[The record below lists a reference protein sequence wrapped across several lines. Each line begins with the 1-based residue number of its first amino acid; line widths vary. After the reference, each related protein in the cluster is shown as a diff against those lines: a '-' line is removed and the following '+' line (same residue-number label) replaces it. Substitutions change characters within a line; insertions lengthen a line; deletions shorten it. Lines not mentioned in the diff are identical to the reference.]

1 MTKIKTIISYIVI
14 FLILSSNLLL
24 ASPLSIS
31 TFNNDSDENNSSR
44 NISDINDKAEEIYLN
59 LKYAG
64 LVNTTITAY
73 YYDGKFFLPFGEIYS
88 NLEINYSIDDKSK
101 IISGFYI
108 DKFNPYSININTKI
122 VEFVDSTYIF
132 TFGEYL
138 QNEFEYFFDSDFY
151 ERIFK
156 LNLKIDFQ
164 RMVIN
169 VQSSKKLPIYER
181 SLREKSYSV
190 FNQKG
195 RKQTAPLLYP
205 RKRKIIDLGIF
216 DYHVGFS
223 TSKFTSPSG
232 SYQFGLGGE
241 FIGGDAQVS
250 IRGIYREIKITDTT
264 NVDYLWKFTDEN
276 VDYLWRFVVEPND
289 YFRYASIGSLNF
301 DGLQS
306 RSIKGISLSNNQV
319 EPRRNY
325 ASYRVFDKA
334 MPNWTIEVYINNQ
347 LIDIA
352 KADAVGDFYFD
363 LPLAYGT
370 TMVQMKFYGPGG
382 EYYDQERLYQ
392 TPFFLLR
399 PKEFV
404 YFVDFGKA
412 ENINSDVAS
421 LRIGYGF
428 NEWLTDEVG
437 IEYIENDLNRPIVY
451 NSLTT
456 RIAGSYLLNLTVA
469 PDAYYQFAA
478 NVLYFSQTSFGLE
491 YRKFVRDGIYNP
503 GNLIHDAGANIFIP
517 IRFLRSQLNFKGSAD
532 YTETEN
538 NKLYNYSIGSSASLA
553 GFNPSLN
560 YNYIKS
566 ISSEIENSRSLVDL
580 GFSWS
585 ISSVLGYSKIFS
597 GNLITA
603 RGFFGLDQN
612 KFENISISFATSILR
627 NSRFQISYFKNFINS
642 VSTAQLQLIVYLP
655 GTQLSVSGNNDA
667 LNFGLLGSI
676 SYDTNFN
683 DVHFY
688 NRPQLGRAAAAFR
701 FFVDENGNSEYDD
714 GEELVKDV
722 NINMGT
728 SVLNRDKDGIIY
740 ARELNQYEIY
750 SVDIDESSVKNPVLV
765 PMRRRFSFVADPNRF
780 KSIDVPFYVAGEVDG
795 KIEREVGNI
804 RSSVSGIK
812 IHIISIEDNREHIV
826 TTFSDGTY
834 YFFGLRPGKYK
845 AVVDERQLEILGVTP
860 DPEIREF
867 IVETE
872 QYGDIVRNINFIL
885 RK

>member
-1 MTKIKTIISYIVI
+1 LTKIKTIISYTVI
-14 FLILSSNLLL
+14 FLILSLNLLL

-31 TFNNDSDENNSSR
+31 TFDNDSDENNSSR
-44 NISDINDKAEEIYLN
+44 NISNISDKAEEIYLN

-73 YYDGKFFLPFGEIYS
+73 YYDGKFFLPFGEIFS

-101 IISGFYI
+101 MISGFYI
-108 DKFNPYSININTKI
+108 DKYNPYSININTKI
-122 VEFVDSTYIF
+122 VEFKDSTYIF

-138 QNEFEYFFDSDFY
+138 RNEFEYFFEYKFY
-151 ERIFK
+151 RRIFD
-156 LNLKIDFQ
+156 LDLKVDFQ
-164 RMVIN
+164 KMRIN

-181 SLREKSYSV
+181 NMREKSYSV
-190 FNQKG
+190 LNLQS
-195 RKQTAPLLYP
+195 RKQSAPLLYP

-216 DYHVGFS
+216 DYQVGYS
-223 TSKFTSPSG
+223 TSKFTTPSG

-241 FIGGDAQVS
+241 VLGGDAQVN
-250 IRGIYREIKITDTT
+250 IRGIYRDKKITDT
-264 NVDYLWKFTDEN
+264 N
-276 VDYLWRFVVEPND
+276 VDYLWRFVVKPND
-289 YFRYASIGSLNF
+289 YFRYASIGSLTF

-319 EPRRNY
+319 EPRRDY

-334 MPNWTIEVYINNQ
+334 MPNWTIEIYIQNQ

-382 EYYDQERLYQ
+382 EFYDQERLYQ

-404 YFVDFGKA
+404 YFIDYGNA
-412 ENINSDVAS
+412 ENIKSDVAG
-421 LRIGYGF
+421 LRVGYGF
-428 NEWLTDEVG
+428 TEWLTDEVG
-437 IEYIENDLNRPIVY
+437 IEYIENDLNRPLLY

-478 NVLYFSQTSFGLE
+478 NVLYYSQTSFGLE
-491 YRKFVRDGIYNP
+491 YKRFVRDGFYNP
-503 GNLIHDAGANIFIP
+503 GNLIHDAGANFFIP

-566 ISSEIENSRSLVDL
+566 VSSWIENSRSVIDL

-585 ISSVLGYSKIFS
+585 ISSLLGYSKIFS

-603 RGFFGLDQN
+603 RGNYGLDQN

-627 NSRFQISYFKNFINS
+627 NSRFQISYFRNFINS

-667 LNFGLLGSI
+667 LNFGMLGSI
-676 SYDTNFN
+676 SYDTKFN

-688 NRPQLGRAAAAFR
+688 NRQQLGRAAAAFR
-701 FFVDENGNSEYDD
+701 FFVDDNGNDEYNN
-714 GEELVKDV
+714 GEELIKDA
-722 NINMGT
+722 NIIMGT
-728 SVLNRDKDGIIY
+728 SVIERDKDGIIY

-750 SVDIDESSVKNPVLV
+750 SVDIDESSIKNPLLV
-765 PMRRRFSFVADPNRF
+765 PMKRSFSFVADPNRF

-795 KIEREVGNI
+795 KVEREVGNI
-804 RSSVSGIK
+804 RSNISGIK
-812 IHIISIEDNREHIV
+812 IHIINIEDNREHIV

-860 DPEIREF
+860 EPEIREF
-867 IVETE
+867 IVDTK